1 MERDRDEP
9 ESRIAD
15 ARCAIDS
22 FRESGAQIG
31 CISVSAGRNHYL
43 EGRVRFSTLAIL
55 FSLFIG
61 PVSGAQT
68 QESRRVPSTPEK
80 VIIDTDIGD
89 DIDDAFA
96 LALALRSPELEI
108 LGIST
113 TFGDTEA
120 RAKIVDRF
128 LGEAGRTDIPVV
140 TGTPTHTTNVMNQ
153 RRYGEAG
160 HFAKAVHGNAVD
172 FILEQI
178 RRYPGQITL
187 IAIGPLM
194 NVGALI
200 DKDPTTFLKLKR
212 VVMMGGSIECGYGD
226 LWFST
231 AHGPDAEWNI
241 INDIPSATKLFLSG
255 VPLYVMPLDSTQL
268 KLDEVKRAFLFK
280 QGTPLTDA
288 LTLLYHEWGQ
298 QTPTLFDPVT
308 VAYILNQ
315 KICPVQPMHIRVDD
329 KGFTRS
335 EPGAPNAQ
343 VCMHSDAEAF
353 FHLQI
358 GRLAAP

>member
-1 MERDRDEP
+1 VR
-9 ESRIAD
+9 
-15 ARCAIDS
+15 
-22 FRESGAQIG
+22 FRV
-31 CISVSAGRNHYL
+31 ISVFFLLPLMASPASRAQALASNPPSA
-43 EGRVRFSTLAIL
+43 VR
-55 FSLFIG
+55 
-61 PVSGAQT
+61 
-68 QESRRVPSTPEK
+68 EK

-96 LALALRSPELEI
+96 IALALKSPELEI
-108 LGIST
+108 LGVAT

-120 RAKIVDRF
+120 RAKIVDRL
-128 LGEAGRTDIPVV
+128 LGEAGRSDIPVV
-140 TGTPTHTTNVMNQ
+140 AGVPTHTTNDMNQ
-153 RRYGEAG
+153 RRYGEGG
-160 HFAKAVHGNAVD
+160 HFAKAAHPAAVD

-212 VVMMGGSIECGYGD
+212 VVLMGGSIECGYGE
-226 LWFST
+226 LWFCP

-241 INDIPSATKLFLSG
+241 INDIPSAKKLFQSG

-268 KLDEVKRAFLFK
+268 KLDETMRAFLFK

-308 VAYILNQ
+308 VAYILDP
-315 KICPVQPMHIRVDD
+315 KVCPVEPMHIRVDE
-329 KGFTRS
+329 KGFTRR

-343 VCMHSDAEAF
+343 VCMHSDANAF
-353 FHLQI
+353 FRLQI
-358 GRLAAP
+358 GRLVAREK